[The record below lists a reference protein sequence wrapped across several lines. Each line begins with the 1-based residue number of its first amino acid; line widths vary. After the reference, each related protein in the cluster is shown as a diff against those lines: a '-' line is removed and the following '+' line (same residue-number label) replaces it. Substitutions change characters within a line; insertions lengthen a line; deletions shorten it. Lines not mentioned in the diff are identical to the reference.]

1 MKAKILVSATTAD
14 KKTENLFDILSLL
27 GEPYFVNL
35 QDNNTNA
42 IKNYLRQNKYSS
54 LLDMVS
60 VVVSLT
66 TTKDMLELFF
76 GSGSFHLMRWSL
88 PYNGS
93 PVDFVT
99 RDIKLA
105 DPSNTQSS
113 RPFNQAEWGEIL
125 LNNEWKEMQYRTVKE
140 SKKYYDQAI
149 MNGLSQKEAE
159 SLLPVGLTEDILY
172 INGSL
177 KSWIRFVSEYSS
189 QVLTAEEQNVVTMI
203 KNALIEYEPFLQEL
217 LR

>member
-1 MKAKILVSATTAD
+1 
-14 KKTENLFDILSLL
+14 
-27 GEPYFVNL
+27 
-35 QDNNTNA
+35 
-42 IKNYLRQNKYSS
+42 
-54 LLDMVS
+54 
-60 VVVSLT
+60 
-66 TTKDMLELFF
+66 
-76 GSGSFHLMRWSL
+76 
-88 PYNGS
+88 
-93 PVDFVT
+93 
-99 RDIKLA
+99 
-105 DPSNTQSS
+105 
-113 RPFNQAEWGEIL
+113 
-125 LNNEWKEMQYRTVKE
+125 MQYRTIKE

-189 QVLTAEEQNVVTMI
+189 QVLTAEEKNVVTII

>member
-27 GEPYFVNL
+27 GEPYFLNS
-35 QDNNTNA
+35 QNNNANA

-60 VVVSLT
+60 VVISLT
-66 TTKDMLELFF
+66 TTKDMFEMFF

-93 PVDFVT
+93 SVDFVT

-113 RPFNQAEWGEIL
+113 RPFHQAE
-125 LNNEWKEMQYRTVKE
+125 
-140 SKKYYDQAI
+140 
-149 MNGLSQKEAE
+149 
-159 SLLPVGLTEDILY
+159 
-172 INGSL
+172 
-177 KSWIRFVSEYSS
+177 
-189 QVLTAEEQNVVTMI
+189 
-203 KNALIEYEPFLQEL
+203 
-217 LR
+217 